1 MKEVI
6 SRRRSGHIMNAFYC
20 GLDVHKESTYA
31 TVLDSTGQVVAQKRM
46 KNEEIPEFLGPL
58 NVDRVAMEASTYIIP
73 MYRRLAEEGYNLTVS
88 HPKKTRYIAEAR
100 IKSDRVDSKALA
112 ELLRLDS
119 LPESYIP
126 PRDIAVL
133 REKIRRRAFM
143 VRQRTK
149 LKVKIR
155 DVLAYEGVKPSKEY
169 GLFTGKGVEWLRC
182 LGVEPVDCYLRL
194 MAPLSREVLLL
205 SRELRG
211 LAGED
216 PDVRLLKTIPGV
228 GYYIALLIKA
238 EVGDIS
244 RFTSGDHLASYAGLV
259 PSTRSSGGI
268 ERHGRITR
276 EGSRW
281 LRWAL
286 VEAAMVHLRYD
297 TPVTRL
303 YHRVAERRGRKPAL
317 VAAARKL
324 LTVCYSVLR
333 NRRPYFNPLHSQA

>member
-1 MKEVI
+1 MSAV
-6 SRRRSGHIMNAFYC
+6 FC

-31 TVLDSTGQVVAQKRM
+31 TILDSTGQVVTQRRM
-46 KNEEIPEFLGPL
+46 RNEDIPEFLEPL
-58 NVDRVAMEASTYIIP
+58 KVDRVAMEASTYIIP
-73 MYRRLAEEGYNLTVS
+73 MYRKLTEQGYDVTVS

-126 PRDIAVL
+126 PEELADL
-133 REKIRRRAFM
+133 RERIRRRAFL

-155 DVLAYEGVKPSKEY
+155 DILAYEGVKPPTGH
-169 GLFTGKGVEWLRC
+169 GLFTRKGVEWLRN
-182 LGVEPVDCYLRL
+182 LGLEPVDCYLRL
-194 MAPLSREVLLL
+194 MGPLSREVLLL
-205 SRELRG
+205 SKELRG
-211 LAGED
+211 MARDD
-216 PDVRLLKTIPGV
+216 PEVQLLMTIPGV

-238 EVGDIS
+238 EIGDVG
-244 RFTSGDHLASYAGLV
+244 RFSSCDHLASYAGLV
-259 PSTRSSGGI
+259 PSTRSSGGV

-281 LRWAL
+281 LRWAM
-286 VEAAMVHLRYD
+286 VEAAMVHVRQD
-297 TPVTRL
+297 SPVTRF

-324 LTVCYSVLR
+324 VTVCYSVLV
-333 NRRPYFNPLHSQA
+333 NRRPYYNPLHAQA